1 MSTQFVTSVGRL
13 IWCNKGGLGVPFDK
27 DKAGKPLV
35 DKNGNS
41 KQKFD
46 FGMAIPKGATT
57 HFSQLVADLANGQ
70 RSEFGRTIWEEGHR
84 GFTNGE
90 TQRPR
95 FAWKIHDGDSTE
107 MDDNGVRWCDKPNHP
122 GNWVLTFSSM
132 FPINCVDASGK
143 NQIDPATIKR
153 GYYIQVLGSVEANGD
168 SQKPGVYLN
177 HNAVALAGYGPEIV
191 STQDT
196 SNVGFGGSALPAGA
210 SQTPVG
216 GLSAAPAP
224 AVIQPPVVA
233 PIAQTAL
240 PVAQVPVTPRPGFL
254 APPPPT
260 AAVPPL
266 PKAAPVLT
274 PKANGA
280 SYAQMV
286 AAGWTDALLREH
298 GMIAA

>member
-13 IWCNKGGLGVPFDK
+13 LWCNKGGLGVPFDK

-35 DKNGNS
+35 DKNGNP

-46 FGMAIPKGATT
+46 FGVGYPKGATT

-70 RSEFGRTIWEEGHR
+70 RSEFGRMIWEEGHR

-122 GNWVLTFSSM
+122 GNWVFTFSSM

-216 GLSAAPAP
+216 GM
-224 AVIQPPVVA
+224 VQPPVAA
-233 PIAQTAL
+233 PVAQTAP

-254 APPPPT
+254 APPPPR
-260 AAVPPL
+260 AVPAP
-266 PKAAPVLT
+266 PPAAPQSPRLNA
-274 PKANGA
+274 KANGA
-280 SYAQMV
+280 TYAQLIE
-286 AAGWTDALLREH
+286 AGWTDALLREH

>member
-35 DKNGNS
+35 DKNGKS

-57 HFSQLVADLANGQ
+57 HFSQLVADLADGQ
-70 RSEFGRTIWEEGHR
+70 RSEFGRLIWEEAHR
-84 GFTNGE
+84 GFPNGE

-107 MDDNGVRWCDKPNHP
+107 MDDSGKRWCDKPNYP
-122 GNWVLTFSSM
+122 GNWVLTFSSS

-153 GYYIQVLGSVEANGD
+153 GYYIQVLGTVVANGD
-168 SQKPGVYLN
+168 TTKPGVYLN

-210 SQTPVG
+210 SSAPIG
-216 GLSAAPAP
+216 GLAPAVVQPPVAAPAP
-224 AVIQPPVVA
+224 
-233 PIAQTAL
+233 

-254 APPPPT
+254 APPPPP
-260 AAVPPL
+260 AAIPPL
-266 PKAAPVLT
+266 PKASPVLT
-274 PKANGA
+274 AKANGA

-298 GMIAA
+298 GMITA